1 MSGRANALL
10 PPLFFAPAAL
20 WFLAALGAAPLLVSG
35 LLVHFY
41 RARILA
47 LTHMITL
54 GWLSMAMM
62 GVLYRYL
69 PALVKRP
76 LPFPRLA
83 LLQWATF
90 VVGVLAFVVHLWL
103 GRWSGAA
110 WAGGLLVGSAVLLCA
125 NIWPL
130 LRTAPRHGVAEVGV
144 FAASAFLVVAATIG
158 TLLAIGKSPPILPG
172 GTLDN
177 LAGHAHLAGAGWVG
191 ITVCALSYR
200 FLPAFLLPEF
210 DPVVVARRLVVLLVA
225 AVAALAWTLF
235 TRSGAATALA
245 IGLAAGVLGHAALV
259 TRVVVSHRL
268 PLDWT
273 TWQAVASTAW
283 CAFAAAGGAATAVVG
298 VDDALGAR
306 LAAAY
311 AIAGLLGWFSNLLIG
326 VSYKLFPAFV
336 MAARTELGRAQVPL
350 AALAE
355 RSRGGAAGGPR
366 PVQRGPRDPGRRP
379 PRRPPGGP
387 GHGRGAAR
395 ARRGALRRLHA
406 PHARLRRARAP
417 RRAIRW
423 RSCRDLPDRSPGA
436 AAPEPRM
443 APCRE
448 HFLRYLCFITG
459 RGLRPPR
466 R

>member
-306 LAAAY
+306 LAAAN

-350 AALAE
+350 ASLSVPEAVRPVVLALFNAGLVTLVGGLLADLPAALVTGAVLLAL
-355 RSRGGAAGGPR
+355 GGALYGVCTLRTLAYVVLEPPDARSAGGPAVTSR
-366 PVQRGPRDPGRRP
+366 TAARGPPRP
-379 PRRPPGGP
+379 SRAWRP
-387 GHGRGAAR
+387 AESIFCVTF
-395 ARRGALRRLHA
+395 ALSR
-406 PHARLRRARAP
+406 
-417 RRAIRW
+417 
-423 RSCRDLPDRSPGA
+423 A
-436 AAPEPRM
+436 AA
-443 APCRE
+443 
-448 HFLRYLCFITG
+448 
-459 RGLRPPR
+459 
-466 R
+466 

>member
-350 AALAE
+350 ASLSVPEAVRPVVLALFNAGLVTLVGGLLADLPAALVTGAVLLAL
-355 RSRGGAAGGPR
+355 GGALYGVCTLRTLAYVVLEPPDARSAGGPAVTSR
-366 PVQRGPRDPGRRP
+366 TAARGPPRP
-379 PRRPPGGP
+379 SRAWRP
-387 GHGRGAAR
+387 AESIFCVTF
-395 ARRGALRRLHA
+395 ALSR
-406 PHARLRRARAP
+406 
-417 RRAIRW
+417 
-423 RSCRDLPDRSPGA
+423 A
-436 AAPEPRM
+436 AA
-443 APCRE
+443 
-448 HFLRYLCFITG
+448 
-459 RGLRPPR
+459 
-466 R
+466 